1 MLRRVAL
8 ALLVVAALAIAIL
21 LAIPGPDRSAGRIE
35 GPMRPA
41 ADVLH
46 QDALRTAAARR
57 LAAAPGEQILFGDL
71 HVHTTFSIDA
81 LVYSTALFASG
92 EGAHPPADA
101 CDFARYCS
109 AVDFFSFND
118 HAEGLTPA
126 RWQETRESVRQCNA
140 RAGDPANPDLV
151 AFLGW
156 EWTQVGGTPE
166 THYGHRNVILRDL
179 EDDRV
184 PARPIT
190 ALPDGTMNRA
200 RAMWAARAVERLGRP
215 FLGGWGEFLWL
226 TAQMVDVPDC
236 PRGVPS
242 PELPADCRENA
253 STPAELFEKLGQ
265 WGFETLVIP
274 HGLAWG
280 VHAPPGASLDA
291 ALAGGNHDP
300 RFERLLEI
308 ASGHGNSEEWRDL
321 PEYVTD
327 ASGARICPAPTPDYL
342 PCCWQAGEIMRA
354 RCGELPAAECEAR
367 VEEAKRLALAA
378 GTAPTHVFRDT
389 TVEDWLDCDQ
399 CRDCFK
405 PSLNLRPG
413 MSAQYGMSIA
423 RFDPAAGP
431 PERLRWGFIASTD
444 NHSARPATGTKQHA
458 RRSMTDA
465 RGIASRGLEERVRPW
480 LRGRQ
485 ADPKRPHSV
494 ESIRSLRGLLD
505 TDREASFMY
514 PGGSVAVH
522 ASGRDRGSIWE
533 ALMRREA
540 YGTSGPR
547 ILLWFELVNAPGG
560 PAPMGSEVLLSETPV
575 FEVRAAGDFVQQPG
589 CPESSVRGL
598 APERLER
605 LCRGECY
612 HPGDLRHPIEAIEV
626 VRVRPRTGR
635 EAESTPER
643 IQDPWRRFPCEP
655 RPDGC
660 RVRFEDP
667 EYAGSARPAA
677 YYVRALQATTPA
689 INAGGLRTEFDAE
702 GNAVRVT
709 PCHGGWRTPAD
720 DACLA
725 PANERAWSS
734 PIYLDP
740 PGLTPGLRGAPG
752 P

>member
-1 MLRRVAL
+1 VLRRVAL
-8 ALLVVAALAIAIL
+8 ALLVAAALAVALL
-21 LAIPGPDRSAGRIE
+21 LAIPQPDRSAGRIE
-35 GPMRPA
+35 GPMRPT
-41 ADVLH
+41 ADVFR

-57 LAAAPGEQILFGDL
+57 LDAAPGKQILFGDL

-81 LVYSTALFASG
+81 LVYSTALFAGG

-140 RAGDPANPDLV
+140 RSGDPANPDLV

-156 EWTQVGGTPE
+156 EWTQVGDLPE
-166 THYGHRNVILRDL
+166 NHYGHRNVILRDL

-184 PARPIT
+184 PTRPIS
-190 ALPDGTMNRA
+190 ALPDGTMDRA
-200 RAMWAARAVERLGRP
+200 RAMWAARGVERLGGS

-226 TAQMVDVPDC
+226 TARMVDVPDC
-236 PRGVPS
+236 PRGVPA

-300 RFERLLEI
+300 NVERLLEI

-327 ASGARICPAPTPDYL
+327 ASGARICPEPTSDYL
-342 PCCWQAGEIMRA
+342 ACCWQAGEIMRA
-354 RCGELPAAECEAR
+354 RCGGLPAAECEAR
-367 VEEAKRLALAA
+367 VEDAKRLALEA
-378 GTAPTHVFRDT
+378 GTDPAKVFRDT
-389 TVEDWLDCDQ
+389 AIEDWLDCGQ

-405 PSLNLRPG
+405 PAMNLRPG
-413 MSAQYGMSIA
+413 MSAQYGISIA
-423 RFDPAAGP
+423 RFDPAVGP

-444 NHSARPATGTKQHA
+444 NHSARPATGYKQHA

-465 RGIASRGLEERVRPW
+465 RGIASRSLEERVRPW

-485 ADPKRPHSV
+485 ADPQRPHSV

-522 ASGRDRGSIWE
+522 ASGRDRGAVWD

-560 PAPMGSEVLLSETPV
+560 PAPMGSEVRLAETPV

-589 CPESSVRGL
+589 CPEASVRGL

-612 HPGDLRHPIEAIEV
+612 HPGDVRHPIEAIEV
-626 VRVRPRTGR
+626 VRVLPQTGR
-635 EAESTPER
+635 EAESPAER

-667 EYAGSARPAA
+667 EYAGSERPAA
-677 YYVRALQATTPA
+677 YYVRALQAATPA
-689 INAGGLRTEFDAE
+689 INADGLRTEFDPD

-740 PGLTPGLRGAPG
+740 PG
-752 P
+752 